1 MELVVN
7 SKLATDNLIDGK
19 CFQSSWSSQSD
30 DSGVYNSDENQSPH
44 HRSALRSDSVK
55 SVNGGAL
62 PVDHLKAS
70 LCEKNS
76 QEIDFFQLLGN
87 VQKSLHI
94 CRSYLNSVLKM

>member
-1 MELVVN
+1 MELVN

-19 CFQSSWSSQSD
+19 CSLSSQSD

-55 SVNGGAL
+55 SVNEGGL

-76 QEIDFFQLLGN
+76 QRIDFFQLLGII
-87 VQKSLHI
+87 QKSIHI
-94 CRSYLNSVLKM
+94 CRSYVNSVLKM